1 MGTKTFKFSWLLEAL
16 SLQSLSWLQEQI
28 FLLDYKIIGPLFHLL
43 TFNSKD
49 LAFFLI
55 YKQKLCV
62 TF

>member
-49 LAFFLI
+49 LAFFFFYL
-55 YKQKLCV
+55 
-62 TF
+62 